1 MDYFSGIV
9 GQDKPIKL
17 IKKSIASAH
26 TSHAYLFSG
35 PAGVGKMQ
43 VAMAFAYSLIHLQ
56 DKQAAIYFSENLHP
70 DLLIIEKLENRS
82 LISKE
87 QITQVLEPWFALKP
101 YRAQRRVAIIRDEF
115 GTLCH

>member
-1 MDYFSGIV
+1 MNYFTEIV
-9 GQDKPIKL
+9 GQERAINL
-17 IKKSIASAH
+17 LTKSMDNDNI
-26 TSHAYLFSG
+26 SHAYLFSG